1 MLKTGTQA
9 PLFQLADDEGRE
21 TSLQHHLAGGPVVVA
36 FFKISCP
43 TCQFAFPYLNR
54 LFQEGGVPVLGV
66 SQNDALA
73 TRGFRS
79 PYGLFVSDLAGFGR
93 GWLSGKQRLP
103 DHPCSFAVSDR
114 AGPKH
119 LDQRGRIL
127 ANGLRSDCPSF
138 WRSGVSGGRADPRIQ
153 TRVRIEEL
161 APRRGVEQ

>member
-1 MLKTGTQA
+1 MLKAGTQA

-79 PYGLFVSDLAGFGR
+79 AYGLSFQTLLDSAEAGYPVSNAYRITHVPSLFLIEQDRSISISEAGFSR
-93 GWLSGKQRLP
+93 MA
-103 DHPCSFAVSDR
+103 F
-114 AGPKH
+114 
-119 LDQRGRIL
+119 DQIARR
-127 ANGLRSDCPSF
+127 F
-138 WRSGVSGGRADPRIQ
+138 GGQAFR
-153 TRVRIEEL
+153 E
-161 APRRGVEQ
+161 GEQIPEYKPG